1 MVRTWALITIL
12 VVASACSSRARKP
25 PRKGFEYPVAKT
37 VEVVDD
43 FHGTSVKD
51 PYRWMEDADSED
63 LRAWIEAENKLT
75 QGWLSKGSDRRK
87 IRNRLEKLWNYE
99 KFGVPKVEGGR
110 YFYRSNSGLQ
120 NQAPLYVADSLDAE
134 PRLLL
139 DPNTLSE
146 DGTVALNRRL
156 WFSPD
161 GRHMG
166 YSVSKAG
173 SDWKEFFVRDVE
185 TGEDLPADHLKWIK
199 AGSGSWNAEGSGFYY
214 TRLQQ
219 PQEGAELT
227 ALNKNPRVFY
237 HSLGTSQ
244 DEDVLVYERPDEPS
258 WSLYPWVTED
268 GRYLFI
274 AVYKVGSKNNAL
286 FYKDLQADG
295 EVKPLLADFDASYS
309 ILGND
314 GPLLYAYTNRDAPKG
329 RVVSFDV
336 GEPAMDKWKEIIPE
350 GKNVL
355 EDLSLIGD
363 RFLVTRLRLARSE
376 VTVYRLDGTEERKV
390 KLPALGT
397 TWGFNGR
404 RKDTETF
411 FGFSSF
417 TYPATIYRFDI
428 ASGETS
434 VFRRPKVDFKP
445 ENFFTRQVSY
455 SSKDG
460 TPVTMFISHR
470 KGLVLNKNNPTLL
483 YGYGGFDNAMT
494 PYFSVSNLVWMEMG
508 GVYAV
513 ANLRGGGEYGKEWHE
528 AGMLKRK
535 QNVFDDFIAA
545 GESLCINRY
554 TNPDKLAIEGW
565 SNGGLLVGACVN
577 QRPDLFAA
585 ALAGTGVMDML
596 RYHRFTAGKYW
607 VSEYGSAEDPEMFD
621 ALFAYS
627 PYHRIFRRAYP
638 AVLVSTADHDD
649 RVVPAHSFKYTARLQ
664 AAQKGRAPIL
674 IRIETKAG
682 HGAGMP
688 TSKRIDGVADRWTFL
703 ARNLRMKV
711 KFKG

>member
-1 MVRTWALITIL
+1 M
-12 VVASACSSRARKP
+12 
-25 PRKGFEYPVAKT
+25 
-37 VEVVDD
+37 VDD
-43 FHGTSVKD
+43 FHGTSVKE